1 MSNTKHNMRH
11 IKTFKIFEFKGV
23 YGTLYSACSDY
34 LEGTEIWS
42 QMKDKIG
49 EMNPILTIKE
59 DPELNIDT
67 DAQFDYVESTKNNLI
82 VIINSNHQNDNSYKS
97 TMAHELTHTLQFIR
111 DGYLDLF
118 NMDATR
124 EFKELSQDE
133 EWEKLM
139 MAIYLSDPIEIEA
152 SQSEEKWSKS
162 AFIESMSQWMNEFS
176 PEKSANRFKMLLPV
190 VGNQFDLES
199 FDEFPDLWSSVYI
212 NYGVEQPD
220 QEIIDLKNKTL
231 EEFLQYY
238 DKRFKKY
245 PL

>member
-1 MSNTKHNMRH
+1 MRH
-11 IKTFKIFEFKGV
+11 IKTFHIFESKDV
-23 YGTLYSACSDY
+23 YDTLYDACSDY

-42 QMKDKIG
+42 QMKDKVRKT
-49 EMNPILTIKE
+49 NPRLTIKE
-59 DPELNIDT
+59 DQELNIDV
-67 DAQFDYVESTKNNLI
+67 DAQFDYEESTKDNLV
-82 VIINSNHQNDNSYKS
+82 VIINPNHPYDKGYKI
-97 TMAHELTHTLQFIR
+97 TMAHELTHALQFLR

-118 NMDATR
+118 TNDATR
-124 EFKELSQDE
+124 EFKELSSDE
-133 EWEKLM
+133 EWQKLM

-152 SQSEEKWSKS
+152 SQSELKYTKS
-162 AFIESMSQWMNEFS
+162 NFIEYMSQWMKEFS
-176 PEKSANRFKMLLPV
+176 PEESANRFKMLLPV

-212 NYGVEQPD
+212 NYGVETPD

>member
-1 MSNTKHNMRH
+1 MRH
-11 IKTFKIFEFKGV
+11 IKTFHIFESKGV
-23 YGTLYSACSDY
+23 YDTLYSACSDY

-42 QMKDKIG
+42 QMKDKVSFT
-49 EMNPILTIKE
+49 NPSLTIKE
-59 DPELNIDT
+59 DAELNT
-67 DAQFDYVESTKNNLI
+67 DAQFDYEESTRHNLI

-97 TMAHELTHTLQFIR
+97 TMAHELTHALQFIR

-124 EFKELSQDE
+124 EFKELSQDD

-139 MAIYLSDPIEIEA
+139 MAIYLTDPIEIKA
-152 SQSEEKWSKS
+152 SQSEEKWGKS
-162 AFIESMSQWMNEFS
+162 AFIESMSQWMKEFS
-176 PEKSANRFKMLLPV
+176 PEKSANRFKMFPPDI
-190 VGNQFDLES
+190 NNKFDLTS

-220 QEIIDLKNKTL
+220 QEIINLKNKSL

>member
-1 MSNTKHNMRH
+1 MRH
-11 IKTFKIFEFKGV
+11 IKTFHIFESKGV

-34 LEGTEIWS
+34 LEGTEIWTH
-42 QMKDKIG
+42 MKDKVG
-49 EMNPILTIKE
+49 KMNPILTIKE
-59 DPELNIDT
+59 DTELNIDT

-82 VIINSNHQNDNSYKS
+82 VIINPNQQYNRGYKS

-124 EFKELSQDE
+124 EFKELSQDD

-152 SQSEEKWSKS
+152 SQSEEKWGKS
-162 AFIESMSQWMNEFS
+162 AFIESMSQWMKEFS
-176 PEKSANRFKMLLPV
+176 PEESAERFKIFTPDINNKFNLT
-190 VGNQFDLES
+190 S

-220 QEIIDLKNKTL
+220 QEIIDLKNKSL

-238 DKRFKKY
+238 NNRFKKY